1 MDKIPIQLNV
11 VMTSVS
17 IGSEICIKI
26 KRRRDWFSFLALSLS
41 LSLFGFLCRFRDSSE
56 IVPRGFFE
64 TPNMGR
70 VCSTPVT
77 PYIELLIELSI
88 KR

>member
-41 LSLFGFLCRFRDSSE
+41 LSLVFFVVFEILLRLFQEVSSKLPTWEGFVQLR
-56 IVPRGFFE
+56 
-64 TPNMGR
+64 
-70 VCSTPVT
+70 
-77 PYIELLIELSI
+77 
-88 KR
+88 